1 MSEPMADPRPDW
13 MRRCPPEVPLDDDE
27 LRMVGRI
34 LAGAILVA
42 ALALSGLGWLLVRRL
57 IS

>member
-1 MSEPMADPRPDW
+1 MSGNTFDPRPDW

-27 LRMVGRI
+27 LRVVGRI

-57 IS
+57 IA

>member
-1 MSEPMADPRPDW
+1 